1 MLGYVLQ
8 LNYYVRLCVT
18 NTLMLGYVLQL
29 TQYGYMQQIK
39 TKTNNNTSQQL
50 WLIDLQDKFIT
61 WFVHKVGLGLDLYY
75 QANISLIERNIHKM
89 TKFGY
94 RLCCS

>member
-29 TQYGYMQQIK
+29 TQYGYM
-39 TKTNNNTSQQL
+39 
-50 WLIDLQDKFIT
+50 
-61 WFVHKVGLGLDLYY
+61 
-75 QANISLIERNIHKM
+75 
-89 TKFGY
+89 
-94 RLCCS
+94 